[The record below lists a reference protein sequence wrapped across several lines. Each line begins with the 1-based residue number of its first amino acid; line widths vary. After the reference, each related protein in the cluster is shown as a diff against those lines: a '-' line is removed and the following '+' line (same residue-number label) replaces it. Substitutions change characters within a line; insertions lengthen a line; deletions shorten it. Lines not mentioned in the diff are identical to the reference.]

1 MTKEERL
8 KMYDEATKKWGWPA
22 QIDQM
27 IEESAELI
35 VALNKYK
42 RMAFCNEKMDEQ
54 QLYNNLFIELADVT
68 ICLEQMTNYFG
79 EDKVEE
85 KIKSQLQ
92 KFESQIKTKN

>member
-8 KMYDEATKKWGWPA
+8 KMYDEATTKWGWPA

-42 RMAFCNEKMDEQ
+42 RMEFCNEKMDADKM
-54 QLYNNLFIELADVT
+54 YDNLFIELADVT
-68 ICLEQMTNYFG
+68 ICLEQMVNYFG
-79 EDKVEE
+79 KENVDKKVD
-85 KIKSQLQ
+85 SQLE
-92 KFESQIKTKN
+92 KFSRQIKKKN